1 MARTLKRTSLTFLIS
16 SPEKQSKMY
25 NDLELKLLDVEHKY
39 FKLIF
44 ENESLKKNNQYL
56 KNCLLEKENN
66 SNDLNIKIQKN
77 LFYTIKEASAVTG
90 VGRRTLSRVAKK
102 NNLEKVDN
110 KYIFNGDFLIRYLE
124 KKQSDLNFLK
134 NISENTKDNIK
145 TYLMKNNH
153 TKLYKIGYSKNP
165 KHREKTLQSEEPNIK
180 MVKIWNKNIERK
192 LHKLYSEYRVRGE
205 WFNLTPV
212 QVKYICTQ
220 F

>member
-1 MARTLKRTSLTFLIS
+1 MARAIKRTTLSFLVS

-25 NDLELKLLDVEHKY
+25 NDLELKLLDIEHKY

-44 ENESLKKNNQYL
+44 ENKSLKKDNQSLENYNSEI
-56 KNCLLEKENN
+56 KNYYE
-66 SNDLNIKIQKN
+66 DLIYKLHIQKITN
-77 LFYTIKEASAVTG
+77 
-90 VGRRTLSRVAKK
+90 K
-102 NNLEKVDN
+102 NNED
-110 KYIFNGDFLIRYLE
+110 
-124 KKQSDLNFLK
+124 
-134 NISENTKDNIK
+134 TIK

-165 KHREKTLQSEEPNIK
+165 KHREKTLQSQEPSIK
-180 MVKIWNKNIERK
+180 MVKIWNKNIEKK

-205 WFNLTPV
+205 WFNLTPI

>member
-1 MARTLKRTSLTFLIS
+1 MARAIKRTTLAFLVS

-39 FKLIF
+39 FKLISK
-44 ENESLKKNNQYL
+44 NESLKKDNQSLENYNSEI
-56 KNCLLEKENN
+56 KNYYE
-66 SNDLNIKIQKN
+66 DLIYKLHIQKTTN
-77 LFYTIKEASAVTG
+77 
-90 VGRRTLSRVAKK
+90 K
-102 NNLEKVDN
+102 NN
-110 KYIFNGDFLIRYLE
+110 
-124 KKQSDLNFLK
+124 
-134 NISENTKDNIK
+134 KDTIK

-165 KHREKTLQSEEPNIK
+165 KHREKTLQSQEPSIK

-205 WFNLTPV
+205 WFNLTPI

>member
-1 MARTLKRTSLTFLIS
+1 MARTQKRTSLTFLIS

-25 NDLELKLLDVEHKY
+25 NDLELKLLCVEHKY
-39 FKLIF
+39 FKLMSK
-44 ENESLKKNNQYL
+44 NESLKKDNQKL
-56 KNCLLEKENN
+56 ENCILEKQIHIENLV
-66 SNDLNIKIQKN
+66 DK
-77 LFYTIKEASAVTG
+77 LFRKAN
-90 VGRRTLSRVAKK
+90 KK
-102 NNLEKVDN
+102 NNEDN
-110 KYIFNGDFLIRYLE
+110 
-124 KKQSDLNFLK
+124 S
-134 NISENTKDNIK
+134 K
-145 TYLMKNNH
+145 TYLIKNNH

-165 KHREKTLQSEEPNIK
+165 KHREKTLQSQEPSIK